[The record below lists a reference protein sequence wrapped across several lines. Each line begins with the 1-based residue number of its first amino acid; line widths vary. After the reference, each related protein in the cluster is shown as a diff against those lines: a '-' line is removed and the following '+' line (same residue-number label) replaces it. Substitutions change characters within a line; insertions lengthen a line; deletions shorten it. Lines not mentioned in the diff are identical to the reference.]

1 MQSLL
6 ANMALGL
13 RRLEEQEEAAAETG
27 GGALPAQERARK
39 ATLKIACAANR
50 CSWIS
55 CCEMADFIRT
65 GGDAWKTHRPVQI
78 FLGRPMYMLRECKRL
93 LQQPAHQLIEAP
105 DVREEAYRPVDVI
118 AVDETSM
125 QSPREAAH
133 GHDEDEQ
140 EADGELDSHTSA
152 EESHEEESAEEDEE
166 EKESFR
172 APVAQPAPEDTH
184 GEEEPR
190 AEQPR
195 TEETQDIR
203 ECHRAAQPWT
213 EESRDT
219 RECQRVEQPW
229 TEEARDTRECLH
241 AEQPRAEET
250 QQDEEQEDP
259 WPSLSTRALSQ
270 TTSAYDDWLH
280 RGPFLHELDFYTYV
294 RYVHR

>member
-1 MQSLL
+1 M
-6 ANMALGL
+6 
-13 RRLEEQEEAAAETG
+13 
-27 GGALPAQERARK
+27 
-39 ATLKIACAANR
+39 LK
-50 CSWIS
+50 
-55 CCEMADFIRT
+55 
-65 GGDAWKTHRPVQI
+65 
-78 FLGRPMYMLRECKRL
+78 ECQRL

-190 AEQPR
+190 GEQPR
-195 TEETQDIR
+195 TEETQDTR

-213 EESRDT
+213 EESQDA
-219 RECQRVEQPW
+219 REW
-229 TEEARDTRECLH
+229 
-241 AEQPRAEET
+241 
-250 QQDEEQEDP
+250 
-259 WPSLSTRALSQ
+259 SLSTTALSQ
-270 TTSAYDDWLH
+270 TTSAHDDWLH
-280 RGPFLHELDFYTYV
+280 
-294 RYVHR
+294 